1 MIEEPV
7 RERAPLPRQD
17 VAARFTRLSHRVMI
31 AGWLLC
37 VALTAAGLWSG
48 VLTSIP
54 RLRELLTDF
63 GVFAPAAY
71 TLLTAVQ
78 SVFPFLPG
86 GITVIAAPILFGPVT
101 GTVSSYVGSCLGS
114 FAVFAI
120 SRHVGQPLLSAMFRP
135 RTLRRYLGWLEHRH
149 FTVWF
154 AMAIALPVAPDD
166 LLCYLAGL
174 TPMRARLFAA
184 VACTGNTRSG
194 RRPKQDRTPGDR
206 LSPSPSNR
214 HP

>member
-1 MIEEPV
+1 MIQEPV
-7 RERAPLPRQD
+7 REPEVPRADL
-17 VAARFTRLSHRVMI
+17 AARFTRLSDRVLI

-37 VALTAAGLWSG
+37 VALTVVGLWSG

-54 RLRELLTDF
+54 RLREFLTDF

-71 TLLTAVQ
+71 SLLTAVQ

-86 GITVIAAPILFGPVT
+86 GGTTVIAAPILFGPVT

-120 SRHVGQPLLSAMFRP
+120 SRHIGQPLLSAMFRP
-135 RTLRRYLGWLEHRH
+135 RTLRRHRGWLEHRL
-149 FTVWF
+149 FTPWF
-154 AMAIALPVAPDD
+154 ALAIALPIAPDD

-184 VACTGNTRSG
+184 IIVLLKPWSILAYSFGVIALLQRLL
-194 RRPKQDRTPGDR
+194 PG
-206 LSPSPSNR
+206 LGV
-214 HP
+214 